1 MQHLT
6 LIITALMSAVASSP
20 IEIGQTSN
28 YVGYLVSTF
37 SDASPQVQFYLSNG
51 NSPTNFSFL
60 NKGKPVL
67 ASTVGTKGVRD
78 IFLATNAA
86 RSEYYILATGMCLL
100 HLDIN
105 ASDFSWDKATR
116 QGSRGLIIWN
126 STDLV
131 NWSSPS
137 LRLVEVD
144 TAGMAWAPSAIWDDA
159 TSQYYVFWSSRQYS
173 SSDTAHTGVASL
185 DRIRYATTRD
195 FTTFSM
201 PQDYIALSDTPL
213 IDQEFLRTGTNS
225 FTRFLKNETVNQ
237 VYQENTTGGLFGTWT
252 RVPGYLRPES
262 PLEGPAAF
270 ADNTT
275 PGLYHI
281 WLDNYTQYVPYQ
293 TADLQNPSWLASST
307 SGFPV
312 GLKHGSVTPLTQQE
326 YDAVAAAYP
335 AVI

>member
-6 LIITALMSAVASSP
+6 LIVATLMSAVASSP
-20 IEIGQTSN
+20 IEIGQTSK
-28 YVGYLVSTF
+28 YTGYLVSTF

-51 NSPTNFSFL
+51 NSPINFRFL

-67 ASTVGTKGVRD
+67 ASSVGTKGQLVCACSEHGPTD
-78 IFLATNAA
+78 PFLD
-86 RSEYYILATGMCLL
+86 
-100 HLDIN
+100 LDIN

-116 QGSRGLIIWN
+116 QGSRGLIIWK

-137 LRLVEVD
+137 LRIVEVN

-173 SSDTAHTGVASL
+173 SSDTAHTGTAAL
-185 DRIRYATTRD
+185 DRIRYATTQD
-195 FTTFSM
+195 FTTFSV

-213 IDQEFLRTGTNS
+213 IDQEFLHTGANS

-275 PGLYHI
+275 PGLYHV

-293 TADLQNPSWLASST
+293 TADLQNPSWSASST

-326 YDAVAAAYP
+326 YDAVVAAYP
-335 AVI
+335 PL